1 MMDKFTTDVENKRKL
16 WGEDVKK
23 LRNSIPD
30 VCD

>member
-23 LRNSIPD
+23 YSIPD
-30 VCD
+30 ACD